1 MANKKYTINYISYT
15 IIQLTWGIIQNILG
29 ILLFVI
35 LTIIKP
41 NRTRKYYHGAIISYW
56 RFSFSMG
63 LGMFIFFGHSNQD
76 EEYQKQVLVH
86 EYGHTIQSI
95 ILGPLF
101 FFLVAIPST
110 TLAFLPVFANKRK
123 EGKAD
128 YFDLYCESWAN
139 TLGEHVLKEKA
150 VQRRKADSNQ

>member
-1 MANKKYTINYISYT
+1 MKTYDKKYILNYILYT

-35 LTIIKP
+35 LSIINIK
-41 NRTRKYYHGAIISYW
+41 RERRYYHGAIISRW
-56 RFSFSMG
+56 KFGFSMG
-63 LGMFIFFGHSNQD
+63 LGMFIFLGHAD
-76 EEYQKQVLVH
+76 KPVEYQNKVLVH

-95 ILGPLF
+95 IIGPLF

-110 TLAFLPVFANKRK
+110 VWAFTPCFVKKRK
-123 EGKAD
+123 EGKAS

-139 TLGEHVLKEKA
+139 YEGERILKQEA
-150 VQRRKADSNQ
+150 VHDQ